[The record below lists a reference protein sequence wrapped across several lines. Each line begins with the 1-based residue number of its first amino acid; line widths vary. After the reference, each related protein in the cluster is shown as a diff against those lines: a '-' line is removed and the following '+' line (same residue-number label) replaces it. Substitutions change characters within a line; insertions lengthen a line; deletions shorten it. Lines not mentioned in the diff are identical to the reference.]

1 MISAGT
7 IGYSAWAGEI
17 RTPGIGYTDGRLSGG
32 GCVGLI
38 QKIYINEAIAQFSWG
53 SVQHEIDEDK
63 KPGFWHEFLEN

>member
-1 MISAGT
+1 M
-7 IGYSAWAGEI
+7 
-17 RTPGIGYTDGRLSGG
+17 
-32 GCVGLI
+32 GLI